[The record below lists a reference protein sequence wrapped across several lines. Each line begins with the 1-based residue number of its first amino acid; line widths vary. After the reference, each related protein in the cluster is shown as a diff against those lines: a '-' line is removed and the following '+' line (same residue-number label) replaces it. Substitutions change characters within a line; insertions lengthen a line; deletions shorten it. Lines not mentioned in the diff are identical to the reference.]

1 MKKLVI
7 ATRGSK
13 LALWQSEHIKAR
25 LEELRPGLEVELKI
39 IITSGDKIQDV
50 SLSKIGG
57 KGLFLKELE
66 EAMLRGEAQ
75 MAVHSLK
82 DVPTVM
88 PEGLPLAA
96 ITEREDCRDA
106 LLSQNYDS
114 LANLP
119 QGATVGTSS
128 LRRKMQLL
136 MVRPDLVI
144 KDLRGNVDTRIR
156 KLKEGQFDAIILA
169 SAGINRLGFTTLVNH
184 VYNISQDEMVSS
196 MGQGALGLQTIDDKE
211 IFDLVREL
219 NHKPTEI
226 EVTVERAFVDI
237 LEGGCHVPIGVNAS
251 YSEDGSI
258 KAMCTLGLPDA
269 SEVLAESI
277 VGSEANFES
286 LGKDLAQIVIDKGA
300 IELLARADKMD

>member
-1 MKKLVI
+1 MEKLII

-25 LEELRPGLEVELKI
+25 LEALRPGLNVELKI
-39 IITSGDKIQDV
+39 IVTSGDKIQDV

-66 EAMLRGEAQ
+66 EAMLRGEAH

-106 LLSQNYDS
+106 MLSENYAS
-114 LANLP
+114 LKDLP
-119 QGATVGTSS
+119 QGASVGTSS

-136 MVRPDLVI
+136 MVRPDLEI

-169 SAGINRLGFTTLVNH
+169 SAGINRLGFVDSVKY
-184 VYNISQDEMVSS
+184 VYNISQSEMISS
-196 MGQGALGLQTIDDKE
+196 MGQGALGLQTIDNKE
-211 IFDLVREL
+211 VFDLVAQL
-219 NHKPTEI
+219 NHKPTEM
-226 EVTVERAFVDI
+226 EVTVERHFVDI

-251 YSEDGSI
+251 VLDNGELIAQCS
-258 KAMCTLGLPDA
+258 LGLPDA
-269 SEVLAESI
+269 SEVLCETLTSSHDAYTK
-277 VGSEANFES
+277 
-286 LGKDLAQIVIDKGA
+286 LGKELAQIVIDKGA
-300 IELLARADKMD
+300 RELLDRADKMD

>member
-1 MKKLVI
+1 MKKIII

-39 IITSGDKIQDV
+39 IITSGDRIQDV

-66 EAMLRGEAQ
+66 EAMLRGEAH

-96 ITEREDCRDA
+96 ITQREDCRDA
-106 LLSQNYDS
+106 MLSEKYDS
-114 LANLP
+114 LENLP
-119 QGATVGTSS
+119 QGASVGTSS

-136 MVRPDLVI
+136 MLRPDLEI

-169 SAGINRLGFTTLVNH
+169 SAGINRLGFVDSVKF
-184 VYNISQDEMVSS
+184 VYNISQEEMVSS
-196 MGQGALGLQTIDDKE
+196 MGQGALGLQTIDNKE
-211 IFDLVREL
+211 IFDLVHEL
-219 NHKPTEI
+219 NHRETEI

-251 YSEDGSI
+251 YSEDGTV
-258 KAMCTLGLPDA
+258 KATCSLGLPDA
-269 SEVLAESI
+269 SEVIAEEI
-277 VGSEANFES
+277 TGTKDNFET
-286 LGKDLAQIVIDKGA
+286 LGKDLAKIVIDKGA

>member
-1 MKKLVI
+1 MDKLII

-25 LEELRPGLEVELKI
+25 LEELSPGLSVELKI
-39 IITSGDKIQDV
+39 IVTSGDKIQDV

-66 EAMLRGEAQ
+66 EAMLRGEAH

-106 LLSQNYDS
+106 MLSEQYAS
-114 LANLP
+114 LEDLP
-119 QGATVGTSS
+119 QGASVGTSS

-136 MVRPDLVI
+136 MVRPDLEI

-169 SAGINRLGFTTLVNH
+169 SAGINRLGFVDSVKH
-184 VYNISQDEMVSS
+184 VYNISQSEMISS

-211 IFDLVREL
+211 VFDLVAKL
-219 NHKPTEI
+219 NHKPTEM
-226 EVTVERAFVDI
+226 EVTVERHFVDI

-251 YSEDGSI
+251 VLDDGKLLAQCS
-258 KAMCTLGLPDA
+258 LGLPDA
-269 SEVLAESI
+269 SEVLCETLTSTHDAYST
-277 VGSEANFES
+277 
-286 LGKDLAQIVIDKGA
+286 LGKELAQVVIDKGA
-300 IELLARADKMD
+300 RELLARADKMD